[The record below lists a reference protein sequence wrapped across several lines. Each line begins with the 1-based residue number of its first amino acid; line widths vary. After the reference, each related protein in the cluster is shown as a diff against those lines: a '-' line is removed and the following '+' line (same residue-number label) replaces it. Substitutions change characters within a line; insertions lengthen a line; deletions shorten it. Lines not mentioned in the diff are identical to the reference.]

1 MEKASSGM
9 KSDLR
14 SIDRKSKGLEADAK
28 KYIKQVAESETLK
41 KALQEKLE
49 SNISILLLLLLLISS
64 LLLLPIT

>member
-14 SIDRKSKGLEADAK
+14 SIDRKSKALEADAK

-49 SNISILLLLLLLISS
+49 SNITTLLLLLSS
-64 LLLLPIT
+64 LILLPIT

>member
-14 SIDRKSKGLEADAK
+14 NIDRKSKALEADAK
-28 KYIKQVAESETLK
+28 KHIKQVAESETLK

-49 SNISILLLLLLLISS
+49 SNITTLLLIIISS
-64 LLLLPIT
+64 LLLILISI